1 MAIQFTTP
9 IELVIQKE
17 EKKTISSLTIIS
29 VIDQPINKTVV
40 VSTKEIGKFIIW
52 QGAAYD
58 AIGQWTDTDVQNR
71 ILEIYS

>member
-52 QGAAYD
+52 QGAEYD

>member
-1 MAIQFTTP
+1 MAIKFTTP

>member
-1 MAIQFTTP
+1 MAIQFTNP
-9 IELVIQKE
+9 IELIIQKE

-71 ILEIYS
+71 ILEMYS